1 MKIAGRIT
9 PIATWNGTTLGTF
22 MSCVA
27 PTTIWRRSCRRKV
40 RIFPFF
46 SQYFCPI
53 QSADRLIEICFTFL
67 ETCFFKMFFQKYLK
81 YVSLFWKL
89 CIFKHIRPIRFDLE
103 HGHCQDTM
111 VGPRGQSVDVYVAL
125 LFSNDP
131 TQTHRARALQV
142 SECYTCWWYSL
153 CNLKY

>member
-1 MKIAGRIT
+1 MRVELRPLRLGMARHWEHSCHAWLLQRSGEGRVV
-9 PIATWNGTTLGTF
+9 G
-22 MSCVA
+22 
-27 PTTIWRRSCRRKV
+27 RSV
-40 RIFPFF
+40 FFPFF
-46 SQYFCPI
+46 SQYFCPII

-67 ETCFFKMFFQKYLK
+67 ETCFFKNVFSKKYLK

-89 CIFKHIRPIRFDLE
+89 CFFKHIRPIRFDLE
-103 HGHCQDTM
+103 HGHCQNTM